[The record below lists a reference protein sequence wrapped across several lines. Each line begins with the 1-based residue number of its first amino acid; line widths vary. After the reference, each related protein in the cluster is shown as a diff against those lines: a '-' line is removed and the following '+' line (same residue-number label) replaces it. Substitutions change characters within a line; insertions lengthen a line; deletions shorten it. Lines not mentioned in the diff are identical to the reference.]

1 MYNTFVYNNNNNI
14 SSFRSA
20 NNNNNN
26 NKINSLKLSLNT
38 PSKFTIYDSNN
49 KNSRNFYSSNFT
61 YDTSI
66 TFSPLK
72 TTNFSLLTLDN
83 KIKLANEKRNKNLE
97 EKKLFFEN
105 ERKKKEERLMHYY
118 KIFKK
123 NKNLIN
129 LNSNNERKRK
139 QLKIKINHII
149 NKNHKKNCESY
160 DNKISSFNIKIF
172 DFLQGNHN
180 TIQNYKYCKNFH
192 FDKNTNNF
200 EAHDRYKMI
209 IDNNNNQNNNEFK
222 NENDMINFKTILNNK
237 EIKMV
242 NEEPAYFFDNNYK
255 YKIKSLT
262 ERIIDEEENEKK
274 KKGKNKLLI
283 NFNYK
288 KEKKYKEQ
296 NIEEKIN
303 DVKNIIKHNIYNYKT
318 IELKKTN
325 NDFKLQKI
333 LKKMNNEI
341 SNIKKQ
347 NIINYDIE
355 TLKDIFYK
363 SDKKFKNIEKKF
375 LSPQNKRK
383 FNFFDLFNFNQ
394 TDQDLIKKYNSLIKN
409 GYKL

>member
-1 MYNTFVYNNNNNI
+1 MYKTFNNDNI
-14 SSFRSA
+14 SSFRSS
-20 NNNNNN
+20 NNN
-26 NKINSLKLSLNT
+26 NKIPSLKLSLNT

-61 YDTSI
+61 NDTS
-66 TFSPLK
+66 TNFSPLK

-83 KIKLANEKRNKNLE
+83 KIKLVNEKRNKNLE

-105 ERKKKEERLMHYY
+105 ERKKKEQKLLHYY
-118 KIFKK
+118 KILK

-129 LNSNNERKRK
+129 LNSNNERKKK

-149 NKNHKKNCESY
+149 NKNQKKNCESY

-209 IDNNNNQNNNEFK
+209 IDNNNNNNVNNNKCE
-222 NENDMINFKTILNNK
+222 DMINFKTILNKK

-242 NEEPAYFFDNNYK
+242 NEEPAYFFDNNYNYK
-255 YKIKSLT
+255 YKVKSLT
-262 ERIIDEEENEKK
+262 ERMIDEEENEKK
-274 KKGKNKLLI
+274 KKRKNNLLI
-283 NFNYK
+283 DFNFK
-288 KEKKYKEQ
+288 PEKKFKEQ

-303 DVKNIIKHNIYNYKT
+303 DVKNIINHNIYNYKT
-318 IELKKTN
+318 IQLKKSHD
-325 NDFKLQKI
+325 DFKLQKI

-341 SNIKKQ
+341 NNIKKE

-355 TLKDIFYK
+355 TLKDLFEK
-363 SDKKFKNIEKKF
+363 SDRKFKNHEKKF

-383 FNFFDLFNFNQ
+383 FNFFALFNFNQ
-394 TDQDLIKKYNSLIKN
+394 NDQDFIKKYNSLIKN

>member
-1 MYNTFVYNNNNNI
+1 MYKTFNNDNI
-14 SSFRSA
+14 SSFRSS
-20 NNNNNN
+20 NNN
-26 NKINSLKLSLNT
+26 NKIPSLKLSLNT

-61 YDTSI
+61 NDTS
-66 TFSPLK
+66 TNFSPLK

-83 KIKLANEKRNKNLE
+83 KIKLVNEKRNKNLE

-105 ERKKKEERLMHYY
+105 ERKKKEQKLLHYY
-118 KIFKK
+118 KILK

-129 LNSNNERKRK
+129 LNSNNERKKK

-149 NKNHKKNCESY
+149 NKNQKKNCESY

-209 IDNNNNQNNNEFK
+209 IDNNNNNVNNNK
-222 NENDMINFKTILNNK
+222 NEEMINFKTILNKK

-242 NEEPAYFFDNNYK
+242 NEEPAYFFDNNYNYK
-255 YKIKSLT
+255 YKVKSLT
-262 ERIIDEEENEKK
+262 ERMIDEEQNEKK
-274 KKGKNKLLI
+274 KKRKNNLLI
-283 NFNYK
+283 DFNFK
-288 KEKKYKEQ
+288 PEKKYKEQ

-303 DVKNIIKHNIYNYKT
+303 DVKNIIKHNMYNYKT
-318 IELKKTN
+318 IQLKQN
-325 NDFKLQKI
+325 PNDFNLQKI

-341 SNIKKQ
+341 NNIKKE

-355 TLKDIFYK
+355 TLKDLFEK
-363 SDKKFKNIEKKF
+363 SDRKFKNHEKKF

-383 FNFFDLFNFNQ
+383 FNFFALFNFNQ
-394 TDQDLIKKYNSLIKN
+394 NDQDFIKKYNSLIKN

>member
-1 MYNTFVYNNNNNI
+1 MYKTFNNDNI
-14 SSFRSA
+14 SSFRSS
-20 NNNNNN
+20 NNN
-26 NKINSLKLSLNT
+26 NKIPSLKLSLNT

-61 YDTSI
+61 NDTS
-66 TFSPLK
+66 TNFSPLK
-72 TTNFSLLTLDN
+72 TTNFSLLTLEN
-83 KIKLANEKRNKNLE
+83 KIKLVNEKRNKNLE

-105 ERKKKEERLMHYY
+105 ERKKKEQKLLHYY
-118 KIFKK
+118 KILK

-129 LNSNNERKRK
+129 LNSNNERKKK

-149 NKNHKKNCESY
+149 NKNQKKNCESY

-209 IDNNNNQNNNEFK
+209 IDNNNNNNVNNNKCE
-222 NENDMINFKTILNNK
+222 DMINFKTILNKK

-242 NEEPAYFFDNNYK
+242 NEEPAYFFDNNYNYK
-255 YKIKSLT
+255 YKVKSLT
-262 ERIIDEEENEKK
+262 ERMIDEEQNEKK
-274 KKGKNKLLI
+274 KKRKNNLLI
-283 NFNYK
+283 DFNFK
-288 KEKKYKEQ
+288 PEKKYKEQ

-318 IELKKTN
+318 IQLKQN
-325 NDFKLQKI
+325 HNDFNLQKI

-341 SNIKKQ
+341 NNIKKE

-355 TLKDIFYK
+355 TLKDLFEK
-363 SDKKFKNIEKKF
+363 SDRKFKNHEKKF

-383 FNFFDLFNFNQ
+383 FNFFALFNFNQ
-394 TDQDLIKKYNSLIKN
+394 NDQDFIKKYNSLIKN